1 MIPSIHK
8 VPACPFTGLYTV
20 SHCTDD
26 HISCIYCTVR
36 HTCTAVVG
44 CEALFF
50 FYVRAPAVLFQ
61 RGSFTVSPDFSF
73 GLFNFLSHWTV
84 TCLLGCL
91 RCRGLMFDTHPY
103 FFLSHSSHWSR
114 LFMSP
119 IDLMHGDF
127 VLDFC
132 ALCNIC
138 HWVIVSPIKRE
149 EADYNKK
156 IPWHLEYAWESWD
169 ILFFACYDSSQ
180 IVWLISLVGSEWDER
195 RRSETQ
201 DWSSHFETRS
211 QCSDHFWVCWVSL
224 QQPWGFNDTSHIPFL
239 KPLQ

>member
-1 MIPSIHK
+1 MITF
-8 VPACPFTGLYTV
+8 PAFTVLCVTHAQQSSAVRLYFLRKGPGTFISARFLHRFTGFSLWVVRFSFTLN
-20 SHCTDD
+20 SHMPSRPPTL
-26 HISCIYCTVR
+26 SRFNVR
-36 HTCTAVVG
+36 HTPM
-44 CEALFF
+44 FF
-50 FYVRAPAVLFQ
+50 FFVPFKPSIR
-61 RGSFTVSPDFSF
+61 
-73 GLFNFLSHWTV
+73 
-84 TCLLGCL
+84 
-91 RCRGLMFDTHPY
+91 
-103 FFLSHSSHWSR
+103 SS

-138 HWVIVSPIKRE
+138 HWVIVPPVKRE
-149 EADYNKK
+149 EADYNKE

-195 RRSETQ
+195 SETR
-201 DWSSHFETRS
+201 DCSSHFET
-211 QCSDHFWVCWVSL
+211 CSRCIDHFWVCWVSPL
-224 QQPWGFNDTSHIPFL
+224 QPWGLNDTSQIPFL